1 MCNKWSEAKV
11 TQSCPTLAAPGTGPW
26 NSPGQN
32 TGVCSLS
39 LLQGI
44 FPTQVSNPGLPHC
57 RQILYQLSQQESPR
71 ILEWAAYSFSS
82 RSSQPRNRTRVS
94 CISGYQLS
102 FTNWAIREAQ
112 WKMIWAKIWMRMM
125 LMVRLS
131 EFLGWDSLK
140 PAPVMELLDK
150 YKFDSHEN
158 LWQGVM
164 EVGIQWS
171 FQGSSRILSHRS
183 SWLITLLLAIWFNN
197 SMDLFLCLITREKH
211 LLIFYF
217 IISLCQSCYLS
228 TIFSSS

>member
-1 MCNKWSEAKV
+1 MSNSLWVHGLYS
-11 TQSCPTLAAPGTGPW
+11 PW

-32 TGVCSLS
+32 TGVGSLS

-44 FPTQVSNPGLPHC
+44 FPTQALNPGLPHC
-57 RQILYQLSQQESPR
+57 RRILYQLSQQGSPR
-71 ILEWAAYSFSS
+71 ILEWVAYPFSS
-82 RSSQPRNRTRVS
+82 GSSQPRNQTSVF
-94 CISGYQLS
+94 CIAGDQLS
-102 FTNWAIREAQ
+102 FTNWTIREAQ
-112 WKMIWAKIWMRMM
+112 WKMIWAKIWIRMT

-150 YKFDSHEN
+150 YQYKFDTHEN

-164 EVGIQWS
+164 EIGIEWS
-171 FQGSSRILSHRS
+171 FQSSSRILSHRS
-183 SWLITLLLAIWFNN
+183 SWLITLLLAVWFNN
-197 SMDLFLCLITREKH
+197 CLWVWFVCLITRGKN

-228 TIFSSS
+228 TIFSFS